1 MNLELFIQT
10 NGYNTQKTFSPTPQA
25 YYDKMV
31 NLFNK
36 YALVSDTV
44 TLDQW
49 TILQEIIDIKLIIE
63 EQLKP
68 LDKIGNY
75 HLSVVGGSLRDLLV
89 GQDKDINDYDIVIS
103 ANSIMKEKIID
114 LAKEMSI
121 EVNNYD
127 KDLQNIK
134 LFKIAAAKEQK
145 EITGYEWNDDNEKN
159 IIEKI
164 ERDFYFSKI
173 VNKLM
178 IGLPGHKCYS
188 ENNVREK
195 YMNFHINSINQ
206 FNTKTKKVDLIVSQ
220 EYGAMFVTT
229 FDFELCKIYADLKNI
244 HTKEELLNNIIPL
257 GSMLRDMEDK
267 TLSVNGLKFPKENLE
282 YFFNKHLLKLIDKYP
297 NHKVNIFAQKA
308 VQEFTSEEK
317 ERWIFAHHLKLKNS
331 MPEKGYKVKMKI

>member
-10 NGYNTQKTFSPTPQA
+10 NGYDTGKHFSPTPQV

-36 YALVSDTV
+36 YALKSDQI
-44 TLDQW
+44 TLEQW
-49 TILQEIIDIKLIIE
+49 EKLQEIIDIKLIIE
-63 EQLKP
+63 EKLKP

-89 GQDKDINDYDIVIS
+89 GQENCINDYDIVIS
-103 ANSIMKEKIID
+103 PSSIIKDKIIN
-114 LAKEMSI
+114 LAKEMNI

-127 KDLQNIK
+127 NDLQNIK

-145 EITGYEWNDDNEKN
+145 EITGYEWISSNEED

-206 FNTKTKKVDLIVSQ
+206 FNMNKTKVDLIVSQ
-220 EYGAMFVTT
+220 YHGLMFVTT
-229 FDFELCKIYADLKNI
+229 FDFELCKIYADLKTVN
-244 HTKEELLNNIIPL
+244 TKEELLNNIIPL
-257 GSMLRDMEDK
+257 GSMLRDVEDK
-267 TLSVNGLKFPKENLE
+267 TLSVNALKFPKENLE
-282 YFFNKHLLKLIDKYP
+282 YFFNKHLIKLMDKYP

-308 VQEFTSEEK
+308 VQEFTNEEK
-317 ERWIFAHHLKLKNS
+317 ERWIFAHHLKLKNA